1 MKQSTQHHTALSRS
15 RRVIFVHSNYIAW
28 SLSCKLS
35 SFILSLNL
43 CTISQTC
50 NKSITAKSQSKCN
63 LVSEVKHRIKSE
75 TVHLSNI
82 ALQEHKF
89 WQQLICHSC
98 PVWVKNDTTKNSFYG
113 CTGCWDSNSAE
124 LQVSIRL
131 IPIRQMLRLGNIFLY
146 NVRGSSM
153 AALSGLEKRLAVKN
167 AKSKYKSKSGKNWLK
182 SWLKSKSSS

>member
-1 MKQSTQHHTALSRS
+1 
-15 RRVIFVHSNYIAW
+15 
-28 SLSCKLS
+28 
-35 SFILSLNL
+35 
-43 CTISQTC
+43 
-50 NKSITAKSQSKCN
+50 
-63 LVSEVKHRIKSE
+63 VKHRIKSE

-82 ALQEHKF
+82 ALQKHKF
-89 WQQLICHSC
+89 RQQLICHSC
-98 PVWVKNDTTKNSFYG
+98 PVWVKNDTTMTKNSFYG

-167 AKSKYKSKSGKNWLK
+167 AKSKSGKN
-182 SWLKSKSSS
+182 